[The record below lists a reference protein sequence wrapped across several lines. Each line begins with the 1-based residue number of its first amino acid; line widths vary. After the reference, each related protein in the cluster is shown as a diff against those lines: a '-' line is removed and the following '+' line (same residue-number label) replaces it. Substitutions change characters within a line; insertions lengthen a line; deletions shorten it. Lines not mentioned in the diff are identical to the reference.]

1 MVMLPKRQADLG
13 LPAEIA
19 SMAKFKVYV
28 SDYDYPDLEIER
40 SILNPIGAEVIGLQ
54 CRTGQGLAEQAA
66 DADVILQQYARIPRE
81 TIAQLKRCKAIC
93 RYGIGIDIVDVKAAY
108 EHGMMVTNVADYCLD
123 EVADHAITLGLTL
136 LRRIFQYAAATRAGR
151 WHWSAAGGPL
161 LRLRGSV
168 AGLIG
173 FGRIAANIAHKLAAF
188 GVSVVAYD
196 PYVSESY
203 MRSFGVRKV
212 ELDSLLSGSS
222 LVIVM
227 CPHTPETHHLIDMAA
242 LARMRPEAVLV
253 NCARGKIV
261 DNHALYDALTAKRIA
276 GAALDDTE
284 EEPAKLDHWTPT
296 LNPLFELENCIV
308 TPHVAYVSDEALKEC
323 RRVAAENARAVLLGE
338 NPPNPVTP

>member
-1 MVMLPKRQADLG
+1 
-13 LPAEIA
+13 
-19 SMAKFKVYV
+19 MAKFKVYV
-28 SDYDYPDLEIER
+28 SDYDYPDLVIER
-40 SILNPIGAEVIGLQ
+40 SVLEPIGAEVIGLQ

-66 DADVILQQYARIPRE
+66 DADVILQQYARISRE

-93 RYGIGIDIVDVKAAY
+93 RYGIGVDIVDVKAAY
-108 EHGMMVTNVADYCLD
+108 ENGMVVTNVADYCLD
-123 EVADHAITLGLTL
+123 EVADHAITLGLTM
-136 LRRIFQYAAATRAGR
+136 LRRVFQYAAATREGR

-161 LRLRGSV
+161 LRLRGAT

-188 GVSVVAYD
+188 GFSVIACD
-196 PYVSESY
+196 PYVSQSY

-212 ELDSLLSGSS
+212 DLDSLLGDS
-222 LVIVM
+222 LLIIVM
-227 CPHTPETHHLIDMAA
+227 CPYTPKTHHLIDAAA
-242 LARMRPEAVLV
+242 LARMRAETVLV

-261 DNHALYDALTAKRIA
+261 DNQALYEALRAKRIA

-284 EEPAKLDHWTPT
+284 EEPAKLDNWTPA
-296 LNPLFELENCIV
+296 LNPLFGLENCII
-308 TPHVAYVSDEALKEC
+308 TPHVAYVSDESLKEC

>member
-1 MVMLPKRQADLG
+1 MAG
-13 LPAEIA
+13 
-19 SMAKFKVYV
+19 MAKFKVYV
-28 SDYDYPDLEIER
+28 SDYDYPDLDIER
-40 SILNPIGAEVIGLQ
+40 DILEPIGAQVIGLQ

-66 DADVILQQYARIPRE
+66 DADVILQQYARISRE
-81 TIAQLKRCKAIC
+81 TIAQLKQCKAIC
-93 RYGIGIDIVDVKAAY
+93 RYGIGVDIVDVKAAY
-108 EHGMMVTNVADYCLD
+108 EHGMVVTNVADYCLD
-123 EVADHAITLGLTL
+123 EVADHTVTLGLVL

-151 WHWSAAGGPL
+151 WHWSAAGGPV
-161 LRLRGSV
+161 LRLRAST

-188 GVSVVAYD
+188 GFSVVGYD

-203 MRSFGVRKV
+203 MRSFGVHKV
-212 ELDSLLSGSS
+212 GLDALLSDSI

-227 CPHTPETHHLIDMAA
+227 CPHTPDTHHLIDAAA
-242 LARMRPEAVLV
+242 LKRMRPEAVLV

-261 DNHALYDALTAKRIA
+261 DNRALYEALASNSIA
-276 GAALDDTE
+276 GAALDDIE
-284 EEPAKLDHWTPT
+284 EEPAKLENWTPSA
-296 LNPLFELENCIV
+296 NPLFKLENCII